1 MPHRR
6 MSFEDASTIF
16 GGAVKLLRRDLGVT
30 AFGIQVFD
38 FPPGAAGI
46 AHDESS
52 TGQEEVYVGLA
63 GAGWIEVD
71 GERVPLGPRVA
82 VAIPAGTRRRVRA
95 GDEGLSFLCIGSV
108 PGGAYEP
115 VERFS

>member
-6 MSFEDASTIF
+6 LRFDDASTIF
-16 GGAVKLLRRDLGVT
+16 NGAVKLLRRDLGVT

-38 FPPGAAGI
+38 FPPGGRGI
-46 AHDESS
+46 EHDESS

-63 GAGWIEVD
+63 GSGWIEVD
-71 GERVPLGPRVA
+71 GERVPLEPRVA
-82 VAIPAGTRRRVRA
+82 VAIPAGTPRRTYA
-95 GDEGLSFLCIGSV
+95 GEEGLSYLCVGGV
-108 PGGAYEP
+108 PGDAYHA